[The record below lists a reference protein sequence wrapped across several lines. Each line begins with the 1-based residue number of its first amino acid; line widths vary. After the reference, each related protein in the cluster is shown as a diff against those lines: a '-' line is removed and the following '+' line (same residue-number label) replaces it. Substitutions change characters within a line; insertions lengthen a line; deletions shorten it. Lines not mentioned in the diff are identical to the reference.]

1 LKLAVRVIPNAPRT
15 GVTGRR
21 GEEIVLRVNAPPID
35 GRANKAALE
44 HLAEAFDVPPSSI
57 RLIRG
62 ERSRHKTFEID
73 GVDQAALAPLLEML
87 LANRDRD
94 SPGTLLSEDD

>member
-1 LKLAVRVIPNAPRT
+1 VSEVE
-15 GVTGRR
+15 TGRPRDSQRAPNR
-21 GEEIVLRVNAPPID
+21 GD
-35 GRANKAALE
+35 GPARRGNRANKAALE